1 MENKE
6 TNQKKII
13 DNKYIIEK
21 YLDEGGFS
29 YVYKVKD
36 ITNNEIYALKLF
48 KEDNNIFQNEI
59 KINQIIKD
67 SKNQYCIQYIKSSLE
82 KSEIPYIILE
92 FASKGSALNYI
103 TYNET
108 GLNEKLCKY
117 LFSKILTIVNS
128 LHKMG
133 ICHRDLKLDNFLFD
147 GDNYVIKIGD
157 FGFSS
162 QIIKD
167 NEGNPH
173 KQTGEVGTRFY
184 KAPEIYKNKYY
195 DGEMA
200 DIFSLGVILFN
211 LRTSK
216 FGFMAAKEDDSL
228 YKYIKEGKIKF
239 YWEILG
245 QIFNVSD
252 LTKDFKNLYI
262 QLVTYNPKKRPTIE
276 EIYNH
281 VWLKQIRDLNEKEL
295 KEYEE
300 ELKEELKK
308 RE

>member
-1 MENKE
+1 MKKKE
-6 TNQKKII
+6 TNQQKII

-21 YLDEGGFS
+21 YLDDGGFS
-29 YVYKVKD
+29 CVYKVKD
-36 ITNNEIYALKLF
+36 ITNNEIYALKWF
-48 KEDNNIFQNEI
+48 KEDDDIFRNEI
-59 KINQIIKD
+59 KINKIIKEF
-67 SKNQYCIQYIKSSLE
+67 KNKYCIQYIDSSIE

-92 FASKGSALNYI
+92 FASKGCALNYI

-108 GLNEKLCKY
+108 GLNEKLSKF

-133 ICHRDLKLDNFLFD
+133 ICHRDLKLDNFLLD
-147 GDNYVIKIGD
+147 GENYVIKIGD

-167 NEGNPH
+167 NEGNSY
-173 KQTGEVGTRFY
+173 KQTGEVGTKKY

-200 DIFSLGVILFN
+200 DIFSLGVILFS

-216 FGFMAAKEDDSL
+216 FGFAAAKADDGL
-228 YKYIKEGKIKF
+228 YKYIMKGKIEF
-239 YWEILG
+239 YWEKLG
-245 QIFNVSD
+245 KIFDVSY
-252 LTKDFKNLYI
+252 LTKDFKNLFI
-262 QLVTYNPKKRPTIE
+262 KLVTYNPKKRPTIE
-276 EIYNH
+276 EIYND
-281 VWLKQIRDLNEKEL
+281 VWLKEIRDLNEKEL

-300 ELKEELKK
+300 ELRNELKK